1 MADNILIGKSVLC
14 KGQTRN
20 LWPFNKG
27 LLLIK
32 EIVNGLNLIIK
43 EKNLRNSIIFIM
55 LDYQPSMNKH
65 KKRFKMWEQKIAQ
78 RIMPAKEQGN
88 KLLFSIH
95 LWNKVVRKYGSQKN

>member
-1 MADNILIGKSVLC
+1 MLTIHKSSAVL
-14 KGQTRN
+14 QQQ
-20 LWPFNKG
+20 LP
-27 LLLIK
+27 L
-32 EIVNGLNLIIK
+32 
-43 EKNLRNSIIFIM
+43 FIM

-78 RIMPAKEQGN
+78 RTMPAKEQGN